1 MPSPSGQAA
10 VPLLNTRYMY
20 VAYLAALGLA
30 VGLAVGRK
38 LGLAVGLVDGLVV
51 GVEDGLAVGPRFH
64 TFGGAREGV
73 RD

>member
-1 MPSPSGQAA
+1 MQQSLTH
-10 VPLLNTRYMY
+10 VL
-20 VAYLAALGLA
+20 LGLPLVGA
-30 VGLAVGRK
+30 SVGDREVESVGERVGASVGLV
-38 LGLAVGLVDGLVV
+38 VGLVDGLVV